1 MLLVN
6 IGVDPFNGLMLTL
19 RDKTGW
25 SIRRSK
31 ITMDV
36 VLIIAGV
43 LLGGRF
49 GAITILTALTTGL
62 AIQYLSQLFSQLL
75 YGERI

>member
-1 MLLVN
+1 
-6 IGVDPFNGLMLTL
+6 MLTL

-49 GAITILTALTTGL
+49 GAITILTALTTGPT
-62 AIQYLSQLFSQLL
+62 IQYLSQLFSRLL